1 MIIFEK
7 EDWIRYN
14 IYGSDSEKVLDSL
27 IEFSIRKD
35 MDTMCNLSQG
45 IEDNGIAI
53 GRAEGQAKIRQIILN
68 MYEKGFTAEQ
78 ITAVTEEK
86 LEDVKSIIAG
96 K

>member
-1 MIIFEK
+1 
-7 EDWIRYN
+7 
-14 IYGSDSEKVLDSL
+14 
-27 IEFSIRKD
+27 
-35 MDTMCNLSQG
+35 MCNLSQG

-86 LEDVKSIIAG
+86 TEDVESIIAG
-96 K
+96 KQSFLLNAFGTMIQKKKQ

>member
-1 MIIFEK
+1 
-7 EDWIRYN
+7 
-14 IYGSDSEKVLDSL
+14 
-27 IEFSIRKD
+27 

-78 ITAVTEEK
+78 ITAVTECYGRKNGRCEK
-86 LEDVKSIIAG
+86 YNCG
-96 K
+96 KIEFFT

>member
-1 MIIFEK
+1 
-7 EDWIRYN
+7 
-14 IYGSDSEKVLDSL
+14 
-27 IEFSIRKD
+27 
-35 MDTMCNLSQG
+35 MCNLSQG

-86 LEDVKSIIAG
+86 TEDVESIIAG
-96 K
+96 KQSFLLNAFDTMIQKKEQ

>member
-1 MIIFEK
+1 M
-7 EDWIRYN
+7 
-14 IYGSDSEKVLDSL
+14 

-35 MDTMCNLSQG
+35 MDTMCDLSQG

-86 LEDVKSIIAG
+86 PEDVESIIAG

>member
-1 MIIFEK
+1 
-7 EDWIRYN
+7 
-14 IYGSDSEKVLDSL
+14 
-27 IEFSIRKD
+27 
-35 MDTMCNLSQG
+35 MCNLSQG

-86 LEDVKSIIAG
+86 TEDVESIIAG
-96 K
+96 KQSFLLNAFGTMIQKKEQ

>member
-1 MIIFEK
+1 
-7 EDWIRYN
+7 
-14 IYGSDSEKVLDSL
+14 
-27 IEFSIRKD
+27 

-45 IEDNGIAI
+45 IEDNVIAI

-86 LEDVKSIIAG
+86 TEDVESIIAG